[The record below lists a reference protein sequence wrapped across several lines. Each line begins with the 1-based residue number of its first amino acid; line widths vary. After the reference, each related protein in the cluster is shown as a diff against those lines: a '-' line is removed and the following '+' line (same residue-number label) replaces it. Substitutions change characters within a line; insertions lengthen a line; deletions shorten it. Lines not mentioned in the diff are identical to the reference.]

1 MLLVIDG
8 GGLVIMKRFIL
19 GSALA
24 LACSVGL
31 AAQSATV
38 KSETKIDVKNGK
50 EVTVTGCLARSPSG
64 TAYLL
69 NNVDGK
75 GVTSHSYIVI
85 SDDDLDSHIGHLI
98 EIKGKAS
105 NIGDDGK
112 VEVKTKTKIERDDAD
127 DKKTET
133 KTTIEGDLAG
143 VPYLGVKSVKMIRN
157 SCL

>member
-1 MLLVIDG
+1 
-8 GGLVIMKRFIL
+8 MKRFML

-38 KSETKIDVKNGK
+38 KSESKVDVKNGK
-50 EVTVTGCLARSPSG
+50 EVTVTGCLARSASG

-69 NNVDGK
+69 NNVEGK
-75 GVTSHSYIVI
+75 DVTSKSYILVG
-85 SDDDLDSHIGHLI
+85 DDLDTHVGHFI

-105 NIGDDGK
+105 NIGDDAK

-133 KTTIEGDLAG
+133 KTTMEGDLAG

-157 SCL
+157 TCM

>member
-1 MLLVIDG
+1 
-8 GGLVIMKRFIL
+8 MKRFML

-31 AAQSATV
+31 AAQTATV
-38 KSETKIDVKNGK
+38 KTESKVDVKNGK
-50 EVTVTGCLARSPSG
+50 EVTVTGCLARSASG

-69 NNVDGK
+69 NNVEGK
-75 GVTSHSYIVI
+75 DVTSKSYILVG
-85 SDDDLDSHIGHLI
+85 DDLDSHIGHFI

-105 NIGDDGK
+105 NIGDDAK

-133 KTTIEGDLAG
+133 KTTMEGDLAG
-143 VPYLGVKSVKMIRN
+143 VPYLGVKSVKMIRS

>member
-1 MLLVIDG
+1 
-8 GGLVIMKRFIL
+8 MKRFIL

-31 AAQSATV
+31 SAQSVAV
-38 KSETKIDVKNGK
+38 KSETKVDVKDGK
-50 EVTVTGCLARSPSG
+50 DVTVTGCLARSASG
-64 TAYLL
+64 TAFLL
-69 NNVDGK
+69 NDVEGK
-75 GVTSHSYIVI
+75 DVASRSYILVG
-85 SDDDLDSHIGHLI
+85 DDKLDAHIGHLI

-112 VEVKTKTKIERDDAD
+112 VEVKTKTKVERDDAD
-127 DKKTET
+127 DKKTES

-157 SCL
+157 SCT

>member
-1 MLLVIDG
+1 MQ
-8 GGLVIMKRFIL
+8 RFML

-38 KSETKIDVKNGK
+38 KSETKVEVKDGK
-50 EVTVTGCLARSPSG
+50 DVTVTGCLARSASG

-75 GVTSHSYIVI
+75 GVASRSYIVI
-85 SDDDLDSHIGHLI
+85 SDEDLDAHIGHLI
-98 EIKGKAS
+98 EIKGKAT

-112 VEVKTKTKIERDDAD
+112 VEVKTKTKVERDDAD

-133 KTTIEGDLAG
+133 KTKIEGDLAG
-143 VPYLGVKSVKMIRN
+143 IPYLGVKSVKMIRS
-157 SCL
+157 SCT

>member
-1 MLLVIDG
+1 
-8 GGLVIMKRFIL
+8 MKRFML

-31 AAQSATV
+31 AAQTV
-38 KSETKIDVKNGK
+38 KSETKVDVKDGK
-50 EVTVTGCLARSPSG
+50 DVTVTGCLARSASG
-64 TAYLL
+64 TAFLL
-69 NNVDGK
+69 NDVEGK
-75 GVTSHSYIVI
+75 GVTSKAYILVG
-85 SDDDLDSHIGHLI
+85 DDLDAHIGHFI
-98 EIKGKAS
+98 EVKGKAS
-105 NIGDDGK
+105 NIGSDGK

-133 KTTIEGDLAG
+133 KTTMEGDLAG

>member
-1 MLLVIDG
+1 M
-8 GGLVIMKRFIL
+8 L

-31 AAQSATV
+31 AAQTATV
-38 KSETKIDVKNGK
+38 KSESKIDVKDGK
-50 EVTVTGCLARSPSG
+50 DVMVTGCLARSANG
-64 TAYLL
+64 TAFLL
-69 NNVDGK
+69 NNVEGK
-75 GVTSHSYIVI
+75 DVTSKSYILVG
-85 SDDDLDSHIGHLI
+85 DNLDAHIGHFI

-112 VEVKTKTKIERDDAD
+112 VEVTTKTKIERDDAD

-133 KTTIEGDLAG
+133 KTTMAGDLSG

-157 SCL
+157 SCM

>member
-1 MLLVIDG
+1 
-8 GGLVIMKRFIL
+8 MKQFML

-31 AAQSATV
+31 AAQTATV
-38 KSETKIDVKNGK
+38 KTESKVDVKNGK
-50 EVTVTGCLARSPSG
+50 EVTVTGCLARSASG

-69 NNVDGK
+69 NNVEGK
-75 GVTSHSYIVI
+75 DVTSKSYILVG
-85 SDDDLDSHIGHLI
+85 DDLDSHIGHFI

-105 NIGDDGK
+105 NIGDDAK

-133 KTTIEGDLAG
+133 KTTMEGDLAG

-157 SCL
+157 TCM

>member
-1 MLLVIDG
+1 
-8 GGLVIMKRFIL
+8 MKRFML

-31 AAQSATV
+31 AAQTATV
-38 KSETKIDVKNGK
+38 KSETKVDVKNGK
-50 EVTVTGCLARSPSG
+50 EVTVTGCLARSASG

-69 NNVDGK
+69 NNVEGK
-75 GVTSHSYIVI
+75 DVTSKSYILVG
-85 SDDDLDSHIGHLI
+85 DDLDAHIGHFI

-105 NIGDDGK
+105 NIGDDAK

-133 KTTIEGDLAG
+133 KTTMEGDLAG

-157 SCL
+157 TCV

>member
-1 MLLVIDG
+1 
-8 GGLVIMKRFIL
+8 MKRFML

-31 AAQSATV
+31 AAQTATV
-38 KSETKIDVKNGK
+38 KTESKVDVKNGK
-50 EVTVTGCLARSPSG
+50 EVTVTGCLARSASG

-69 NNVDGK
+69 NNVEGK
-75 GVTSHSYIVI
+75 DVTSKSYILVG
-85 SDDDLDSHIGHLI
+85 DDLDTHVGHFI

-105 NIGDDGK
+105 NIGDDAK

-133 KTTIEGDLAG
+133 KTTMEGDLSG
-143 VPYLGVKSVKMIRN
+143 VPYLGVKSVKMIRS
-157 SCL
+157 SCM

>member
-1 MLLVIDG
+1 
-8 GGLVIMKRFIL
+8 MKRFML

-38 KSETKIDVKNGK
+38 KSESKVDVKNGK
-50 EVTVTGCLARSPSG
+50 EVTVTGCLARSASG

-69 NNVDGK
+69 NNVEGK
-75 GVTSHSYIVI
+75 DVTSKSYILVG
-85 SDDDLDSHIGHLI
+85 DDLDTHIGHFI

-105 NIGDDGK
+105 NIGDDAK

-133 KTTIEGDLAG
+133 KTTMEGDLAG
-143 VPYLGVKSVKMIRN
+143 VPYLGVKSVKMIR
-157 SCL
+157 STCM

>member
-1 MLLVIDG
+1 
-8 GGLVIMKRFIL
+8 MKRFML

-38 KSETKIDVKNGK
+38 KSESKVDVKNGK
-50 EVTVTGCLARSPSG
+50 EVTVTGCLARSASG

-69 NNVDGK
+69 NNVEGK
-75 GVTSHSYIVI
+75 DVTSKSYILVG
-85 SDDDLDSHIGHLI
+85 DDLDTHIGHFI

-105 NIGDDGK
+105 NIGDDAK
-112 VEVKTKTKIERDDAD
+112 IEVKTKTKVERDDAD

-133 KTTIEGDLAG
+133 KTTMEGDLAG

-157 SCL
+157 TCM